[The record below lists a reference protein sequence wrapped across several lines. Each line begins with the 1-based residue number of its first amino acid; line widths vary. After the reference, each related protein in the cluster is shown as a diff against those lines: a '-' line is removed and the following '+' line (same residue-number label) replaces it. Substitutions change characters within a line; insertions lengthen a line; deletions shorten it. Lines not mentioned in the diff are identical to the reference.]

1 MTPPTGQIDSV
12 LSSTRADFR
21 LQASASGEPMDR
33 ADTHWVDV
41 HRHGKWQ
48 SGRTVA
54 QQINEHST
62 IKFTLDLGDGNQSES
77 VILPMTGRTGRQ
89 RLTLCLSSQVGCALG
104 CGFCETAAM
113 GFVRNLTVAEVLDQW
128 HVARF
133 RFDAPISNIV
143 FMGMGEPME
152 NLDTVLQAIRILTD
166 RSGPAIAPSRVAVS
180 TVGRVAGINRYRDFM
195 TQDDYR
201 RVRLAVSV
209 NAPNPEIRRELMPI
223 TRSDSMPELHE
234 AMKSWI
240 DAGGKPIL
248 IEYVLIPGVN
258 DADDHPEQLAK
269 WLEGIECRV
278 NVIPYNP
285 RRASPWPAPEET
297 SVEAFIDG
305 LRSHGCRVHRRKT
318 LGRSVMAACGQLGNE
333 HVRRKVPLRTPGD

>member
-1 MTPPTGQIDSV
+1 
-12 LSSTRADFR
+12 
-21 LQASASGEPMDR
+21 MDR

-128 HVARF
+128 HRQIQIRCPHQQHRLHKWASPWRISTPYF
-133 RFDAPISNIV
+133 R
-143 FMGMGEPME
+143 
-152 NLDTVLQAIRILTD
+152 
-166 RSGPAIAPSRVAVS
+166 RSGFSPIDPAPPSPSRVAVS

-234 AMKSWI
+234 AMSSWI

-297 SVEAFIDG
+297 SVKHSSMDRG
-305 LRSHGCRVHRRKT
+305 HGCRVHRRKT
-318 LGRSVMAACGQLGNE
+318 LGKRRGGLRSRATSM
-333 HVRRKVPLRTPGD
+333 